1 MDSPHSDTVET
12 RFSTPVSEL
21 DDHRGQQS
29 LQPVSHLGPEN
40 RSRANTAR
48 SSRQDGTLRLDTAA
62 AIMAEVSEMAT
73 ISRDFETAILDDDKS
88 GADEHVVPPTQMSK
102 FTRRVR
108 ETMGQIVGRS
118 RESSPSARSSSPNS
132 VDAFAGPRRRGTFGS
147 QGPSELG
154 GLQRTHSG
162 GTCARCPNCDNISIR
177 LPDHVTIEARPEEDV
192 CFPVTDEPTKS
203 FTIDYEEIEEFVAL
217 SNRGRPNLPTRQRHS
232 FSSQEKVR
240 PLIGKKFTPH
250 GLPFIEGSDNS
261 IEGKPKT
268 RSLYETQ
275 TSSSQVLND
284 KHGIP
289 SIERGHNFEGPNRF
303 SFFSSKMPQTIHA
316 PEMGDLIVPGE
327 TFRDLFEL
335 PNENGAW
342 WLDILNPTEEE
353 MDMIQKAFGIHRLTA
368 EDIEAQEIRE
378 KVELFNQYYFVCF
391 RSFYQMDENSEDY
404 LEPVNCYMVV
414 FREGILTF
422 TYKPSPHAADVRK
435 RIGKLRNYINLTA
448 DWICY
453 ALVDN
458 IVDSFAPV
466 LHNLEIEADTIE
478 DSVYIARQ
486 EDLSS
491 LLRRIGECR
500 KRVMALL
507 RLLGGKA
514 DVIKGFAK
522 RCNEQFG
529 SAPRGEIGLYL
540 GDIQD
545 HVVTMMSNLGHFEKM
560 LSRTHSN
567 YLAQLSV
574 DNLRQGNRANAVLSK
589 ITLIAS
595 ILVPLNLVCGLFGM
609 NVAIPGGVVEGDLT
623 WFYVIVGCL
632 GGFVVFCLLVAKRF
646 RYI

>member
-1 MDSPHSDTVET
+1 MESPRSEHLET
-12 RFSTPVSEL
+12 RFSTPASEL

-29 LQPVSHLGPEN
+29 LQPVLATSPVI
-40 RSRANTAR
+40 RARAETIRRDA
-48 SSRQDGTLRLDTAA
+48 TLRLDTAA
-62 AIMAEVSEMAT
+62 IMVESPEIAPK
-73 ISRDFETAILDDDKS
+73 SRDFETAIMDDDKS
-88 GADEHVVPPTQMSK
+88 GIDEAGATQTPMSK

-108 ETMGQIVGRS
+108 ETIGQKIGRS
-118 RESSPSARSSSPNS
+118 RESSPSSRSTSPNS

-154 GLQRTHSG
+154 GLQRTISG
-162 GTCARCPNCDNISIR
+162 GTRARRGTFDDASIR
-177 LPDHVTIEARPEEDV
+177 LPDHVTVDTRPQEDV

-217 SNRGRPNLPTRQRHS
+217 SNRGRPIVPTRQRHS
-232 FSSQEKVR
+232 FSSQEKLR
-240 PLIGKKFTPH
+240 PIFVKKFTPD
-250 GLPFIEGSDNS
+250 GLPLIETNDVSAVDMTEKS
-261 IEGKPKT
+261 
-268 RSLYETQ
+268 SLYHNQ
-275 TSSSQVLND
+275 NTSSNISDQ
-284 KHGIP
+284 KPGIP
-289 SIERGHNFEGPNRF
+289 SVERGNSFEGPNRF

-342 WLDILNPTEEE
+342 WLDVLNPTEEE

-378 KVELFNQYYFVCF
+378 KVELFHQYYFVCF
-391 RSFYQMDENSEDY
+391 RSFYQMDKNSEDY
-404 LEPVNCYMVV
+404 LEPVNLYMVV

-422 TYKPSPHAADVRK
+422 TYKTSPHAAEVRK

-466 LHNLEIEADTIE
+466 LHNLEVEADTIE
-478 DSVYIARQ
+478 DSVYVARE

-500 KRVMALL
+500 KKVMTLM

-529 SAPRGEIGLYL
+529 VAPRGEIGLYL

-574 DNLRQGNRANAVLSK
+574 DNLRQGNRANEVLSK

-609 NVAIPGGVVEGDLT
+609 NVAVPGGVTDGDLT
-623 WFYVIVGCL
+623 WFYVIVGAL
-632 GGFVVFCLLVAKRF
+632 GGFVVMSLIVAKRF